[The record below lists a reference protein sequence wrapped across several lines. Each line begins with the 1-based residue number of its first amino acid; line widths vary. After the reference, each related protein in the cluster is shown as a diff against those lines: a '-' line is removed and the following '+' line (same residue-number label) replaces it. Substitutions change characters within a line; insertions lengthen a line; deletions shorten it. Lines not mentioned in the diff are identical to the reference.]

1 MPQFI
6 DNPEH
11 KFGFDTLQL
20 HVGQETA
27 DPASD
32 SRAVPIYQTTSYVFR
47 NAQHAADRFG
57 LADAGNIYGR
67 LTNSTQ
73 AVFEDRIAALE
84 GGVAGLAVASGAAAI
99 TLTVQALAQAGDHIV
114 AQKTIYGG
122 SFNFLEHTISQFGVD
137 VTFVDAHNLEEVEG
151 AIQDN
156 TTAIYLETLGNPNS
170 DIPDI
175 DAISEIAKK
184 HGLPVV
190 VDNTFGTPYLF
201 RPLEHGANIVVHSAT
216 KFIGGHGSSLGG
228 VIVDGG
234 NFDWKASGKYAE
246 IADANPSYHGV
257 SFVDAA
263 GPAAFATYVRAILLR
278 DEGPCISPFNAWILL
293 QGTETLSLR
302 VDRHVENTKKVV
314 EFLANDPHVA
324 SVNHPSLPD
333 HPDHELYFFFNDT
346 ATTEIYTFEIK
357 GGQEAAWKFI
367 DNLQVFSLLANV
379 ADVKSLV
386 IHPASTTHAQLSAE
400 ELANVGITP
409 STIRL
414 SIGTENADDIIWDL
428 KQAFA
433 KLDE

>member
-1 MPQFI
+1 MSQFVN
-6 DNPEH
+6 NPDH
-11 KFGFDTLQL
+11 TFGFDTLQL
-20 HVGQETA
+20 HVGQEQA
-27 DPASD
+27 DPVTD
-32 SRAVPIYQTTSYVFR
+32 SRAVPIYATTSYVFHS
-47 NAQHAADRFG
+47 AQHAADRFV

-73 AVFEDRIAALE
+73 GVFEDRIAALE
-84 GGVAGLAVASGAAAI
+84 GGVAGLATASGASAI

-114 AQKTIYGG
+114 SQKTIYGG
-122 SFNFLEHTISQFGVD
+122 TYNFFEHTISQFGVKT
-137 VTFVDAHNLEEVEG
+137 TFVDAHNLEELEG

-156 TTAIYLETLGNPNS
+156 TKLIYLETLGNPNS
-170 DIPDI
+170 DIPDV
-175 DAISEIAKK
+175 DAISEIARK

-216 KFIGGHGSSLGG
+216 KFIGGHGTTLGG

-234 NFDWKASGKYAE
+234 NFDWKASGKYAA
-246 IADANPSYHGV
+246 IAEPNPSYHGV
-257 SFVDAA
+257 SFVEAA

-278 DEGPCISPFNAWILL
+278 DEGPTISPFAAFLLL

-302 VDRHVENTKKVV
+302 VDRHNENTKKVV
-314 EFLANDPHVA
+314 EFLVNDPHVA
-324 SVNHPSLPD
+324 KVNHPSLPD
-333 HPDHELYFFFNDT
+333 HPDHELYERYFPKGGASIF
-346 ATTEIYTFEIK
+346 TFEIK

-367 DNLQVFSLLANV
+367 DHLQVFSLLANV

-386 IHPASTTHAQLSAE
+386 VHPYTTTHSQLTPE
-400 ELANVGITP
+400 ELAEQSITP

-414 SIGTENADDIIWDL
+414 SIGTEDAEDIIWDL

-433 KLDE
+433 SLD

>member
-333 HPDHELYFFFNDT
+333 HPDHELYKRYFRNGGASIF
-346 ATTEIYTFEIK
+346 TFEIK